1 MWLFKESR
9 RRNTSQGIR
18 VRIVTKP
25 GESPKGLQWHQ
36 RYISQVE
43 KPVGVGVDWCGHME
57 CSGDIVQ
64 HETNGEI
71 KEDIIRF

>member
-1 MWLFKESR
+1 M
-9 RRNTSQGIR
+9 
-18 VRIVTKP
+18 
-25 GESPKGLQWHQ
+25 GLQWHQ

-43 KPVGVGVDWCGHME
+43 KPMGMGVDWCGHME

-64 HETNGEI
+64 HETYGEI